1 MLIFNGVVHPVDAP
15 VIPNGYVE
23 LEDDKIKGVGPMEA
37 LPKGCEGPSLDVK
50 GGHIV
55 PGFVD
60 AHCHLGLFGD
70 ALKFE
75 GDDGNEATNPCT
87 PHVRAIDGVNPLDR
101 CFQEAREGGVTTV
114 LTGPGSANPISGQGI
129 VIKTLGAWVD
139 QMVLKAPAT
148 MKMALGENPKTV
160 YNGRKETPTT
170 RMGTASVIRTELA
183 RALEYM
189 DRQDKADT
197 EAGTNAPGYDP
208 RLEALIPV
216 LRGELPVHIHAH
228 RADDIA
234 TGIRICK
241 EFGLE
246 YVIVHGT
253 EGHLIA
259 NELAREGAL
268 VVSGIAQG
276 LDTEAVRGAL
286 KGGGPVVSVL
296 GCGIDVAYPRE
307 NRFLYEDVAATGALL
322 SEYPPGTPPE
332 GWHFPVRNR
341 IISGV
346 SLGVV
351 AVECGVRSGTMTTVR
366 QALDQDRDV
375 FAVPGNADAP
385 MSEGP
390 NRLIQ
395 QGARL
400 VTCARDV
407 LREYEDRFP
416 GKVRRPV
423 PLSGEEA
430 AARLEPRAEEPEEK
444 HTEDAEKAVDK
455 SPERAYI
462 DRSALTD
469 DQIELLAALEE
480 KKLLADDLIELT
492 QIPARRVL
500 SALTMLQVQGYVAE
514 RPGRRFEAL
523 VWLKT
528 E

>member
-23 LEDDKIKGVGPMEA
+23 LEGGKIKGVGPIEA

-197 EAGTNAPGYDP
+197 EAGTDAPGYDP

-234 TGIRICK
+234 TAVRICR
-241 EFGLE
+241 EYGLQF
-246 YVIVHGT
+246 VVVHGT
-253 EGHLIA
+253 EGY
-259 NELAREGAL
+259 R
-268 VVSGIAQG
+268 
-276 LDTEAVRGAL
+276 
-286 KGGGPVVSVL
+286 
-296 GCGIDVAYPRE
+296 
-307 NRFLYEDVAATGALL
+307 
-322 SEYPPGTPPE
+322 
-332 GWHFPVRNR
+332 
-341 IISGV
+341 
-346 SLGVV
+346 
-351 AVECGVRSGTMTTVR
+351 
-366 QALDQDRDV
+366 
-375 FAVPGNADAP
+375 
-385 MSEGP
+385 
-390 NRLIQ
+390 
-395 QGARL
+395 
-400 VTCARDV
+400 VT
-407 LREYEDRFP
+407 
-416 GKVRRPV
+416 
-423 PLSGEEA
+423 
-430 AARLEPRAEEPEEK
+430 
-444 HTEDAEKAVDK
+444 
-455 SPERAYI
+455 
-462 DRSALTD
+462 
-469 DQIELLAALEE
+469 ELLAAEGVGVITGPILTDRSKPELAGLTIE
-480 KKLLADDLIELT
+480 NPARLADRHLHRPPRHPD
-492 QIPARRVL
+492 PV
-500 SALTMLQVQGYVAE
+500 SAPVRGHC
-514 RPGRRFEAL
+514 RPGRPGAGRGAAGHYSGRRPIGWCGSPCGFPDAREGRRRGGDQRPPAGVDGKCGACLYQRYPGEVTAAL
-523 VWLKT
+523 GNGT
-528 E
+528 EERGQNLYKVHKIQVTFRRDAGIIKVPKGGMDCPRLPQSP

>member
-139 QMVLKAPAT
+139 QMVLKEPAT

-197 EAGTNAPGYDP
+197 EAGTNAPGYAP

-234 TGIRICK
+234 TAVRICR
-241 EFGLE
+241 EYGLQF
-246 YVIVHGT
+246 VVVHGT
-253 EGHLIA
+253 EGY
-259 NELAREGAL
+259 R
-268 VVSGIAQG
+268 
-276 LDTEAVRGAL
+276 
-286 KGGGPVVSVL
+286 
-296 GCGIDVAYPRE
+296 
-307 NRFLYEDVAATGALL
+307 
-322 SEYPPGTPPE
+322 
-332 GWHFPVRNR
+332 
-341 IISGV
+341 
-346 SLGVV
+346 
-351 AVECGVRSGTMTTVR
+351 
-366 QALDQDRDV
+366 
-375 FAVPGNADAP
+375 
-385 MSEGP
+385 
-390 NRLIQ
+390 
-395 QGARL
+395 
-400 VTCARDV
+400 VT
-407 LREYEDRFP
+407 
-416 GKVRRPV
+416 
-423 PLSGEEA
+423 
-430 AARLEPRAEEPEEK
+430 
-444 HTEDAEKAVDK
+444 
-455 SPERAYI
+455 
-462 DRSALTD
+462 
-469 DQIELLAALEE
+469 ELLAAEGVGVITGPILTDRSKPE
-480 KKLLADDLIELT
+480 LAGLTIEN
-492 QIPARRVL
+492 PARLAKAGVEIAICTDHPVTPIQYL
-500 SALTMLQVQGYVAE
+500 PLCAAVAVRGGLE
-514 RPGRRFEAL
+514 PEEAL
-523 VWLKT
+523 RAITLGGARLAGVAHRVGSLTPGKDADVVVTSGHPLEWTGSVEHVFINGIQVK
-528 E
+528 